1 MKHETNQADFSL
13 NRKQRGLLFDV
24 ICVWYTKFW
33 PKISPQTSFV
43 NKIPCMYSLC
53 PGNLFM
59 KTKRNKLKVL
69 KGVCLYWLVKT
80 AQVRVRTRV
89 TNVEAKG
96 IMGRRKT
103 TFYFLPSSARK
114 FSSRERRLGTRQN
127 KGYPNSL
134 MISIPNSFTYGSH
147 PFGRKFSPRSP

>member
-1 MKHETNQADFSL
+1 MKQTKKIFPKQKTKRSFVSRHLRLVHE
-13 NRKQRGLLFDV
+13 V
-24 ICVWYTKFW
+24 
-33 PKISPQTSFV
+33 SPQTSFV
-43 NKIPCMYSLC
+43 NKIPCLYSLC

-69 KGVCLYWLVKT
+69 KGVCLCRLVKT

-103 TFYFLPSSARK
+103 AFYFPPSSARK

-127 KGYPNSL
+127 KGYSNSL
-134 MISIPNSFTYGSH
+134 MISIPSVAI
-147 PFGRKFSPRSP
+147 FSIIL